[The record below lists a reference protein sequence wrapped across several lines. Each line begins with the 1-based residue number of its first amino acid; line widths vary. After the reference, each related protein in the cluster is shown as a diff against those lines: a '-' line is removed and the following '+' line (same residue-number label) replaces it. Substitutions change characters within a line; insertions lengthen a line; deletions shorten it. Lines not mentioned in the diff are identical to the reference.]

1 MSIGKL
7 YKLNDEEFV
16 ATVNYRLQGGVPTN
30 CWGELIPI
38 EYIRID
44 DGGDYTIELED
55 NRKIR
60 CNLKKRVNGAVT
72 GIPCRYVYHFA
83 GTDPL
88 NWGAIISSLQKLGE
102 D

>member
-7 YKLNDEEFV
+7 YKFNDEQFV
-16 ATVNYRLQGGVPTN
+16 ANVNYHLQSGTPTYW
-30 CWGELIPI
+30 WGELTPI
-38 EYIRID
+38 EYARID
-44 DGGDYTIELED
+44 DSENYTIELED

-60 CNLKKRVNGAVT
+60 CNLKKRVNRAVT

-88 NWGAIISSLQKLGE
+88 N
-102 D
+102 